1 MIGIR
6 DFIDN
11 FFGCKHCRDHFM
23 AMAKT
28 IRNEVTNH
36 DQAILW
42 LWMSHNQVNARLKK
56 DISSDPVYPKI
67 QFPSESMCAEC
78 RKPTDAE
85 NTLETNPGY
94 GVSKTKWNVRVVLE
108 FLKEHY
114 SPDNIRVKDAQKSAD
129 YLDLVDTEDNVRNGR
144 KNRITYRFY
153 PRKGSSTTL
162 SFIGLTHLDMSLC
175 VTLYVVVIFA
185 LILLYLYFL
194 RNRRRKQFKHYV

>member
-6 DFIDN
+6 DFVDY
-11 FFGCKHCRDHFM
+11 FFGCRHCRNHFM

-28 IRNEVTNH
+28 IQREIRNH

-67 QFPSESMCAEC
+67 QFPPESMCAEC
-78 RKPTDAE
+78 RSPTEVA
-85 NTLETNPGY
+85 NTLETDPGY
-94 GVSKTKWNVRVVLE
+94 GVPKTKWNVRVVLE

-114 SPDNIRVKDAQKSAD
+114 SPDNIRVKDPLM
-129 YLDLVDTEDNVRNGR
+129 LDNVDMIDTDNVRN
-144 KNRITYRFY
+144 NRRNKFTYRFY

-162 SFIGLTHLDMSLC
+162 SFIGLTRLDMSLC
-175 VTLYVVVIFA
+175 VTLYVVVICA
-185 LILLYLYFL
+185 LIMLYFYFL
-194 RNRRRKQFKHYV
+194 RMRRKKEFKHYV